1 MARYTG
7 PVCRLCRR
15 EGMKL
20 YLKGAR
26 CDGPKCPIVKR
37 QPAKNFPPGQHGQ
50 RRTRRPSEFG
60 LQLREKQ
67 KVRRFYGVMESQ
79 FHKHFLEAERR
90 GGVTGDNLLQIME
103 SRLDNVVYR
112 MGFADSR
119 RQARQLVRH
128 GHFVVNGRK
137 TDIPS
142 FLVKPGDVVSV
153 RPGSRSRTY
162 FTDFGEVLN
171 TRRAPDWIS
180 MDSSALTG
188 RILSLPTRD
197 QIEVPAFN
205 EALVVEHYSR

>member
-79 FHKHFLEAERR
+79 FHKHFVEAERR
-90 GGVTGDNLLQIME
+90 GGVTGDNLLQILE

-128 GHFVVNGRK
+128 GHFMVNGRK
-137 TDIPS
+137 TNIPS
-142 FLVKPGDVVSV
+142 FLVKPGDVVTV
-153 RPGSRSRTY
+153 RPESRSRTY
-162 FTDFGEVLN
+162 FTDYGEVLN
-171 TRRAPDWIS
+171 TRRAPDWMSI
-180 MDSSALTG
+180 DSSALSG
-188 RILSLPTRD
+188 KILSLPARD
-197 QIEVPAFN
+197 QIEVPSFN

>member
-79 FHKHFLEAERR
+79 FHKHFVEAERR
-90 GGVTGDNLLQIME
+90 GGVTGDNLLQILE

-137 TDIPS
+137 TNIPS
-142 FLVKPGDVVSV
+142 FLVKPGDLVTV

-162 FTDFGEVLN
+162 FTDYGEVLN

-180 MDSSALTG
+180 MDASTLSG
-188 RILSLPTRD
+188 KVLSLPSRD
-197 QIEVPAFN
+197 QIEVPSFN

>member
-15 EGMKL
+15 EGLKL

-79 FHKHFLEAERR
+79 FHKHFVEAERR
-90 GGVTGDNLLQIME
+90 GGVTGDNLLQILE

-128 GHFVVNGRK
+128 GHFTVNGRK
-137 TDIPS
+137 TNIPS
-142 FLVKPGDVVSV
+142 FLVKPGDVIAV
-153 RPGSRSRTY
+153 RTQSRNRTY
-162 FTDFGEVLN
+162 FTDYGEVLN
-171 TRRAPDWIS
+171 TRRAPDW
-180 MDSSALTG
+180 MTVDSNTLSG
-188 RILSLPTRD
+188 RVLNLPGRD
-197 QIEVPAFN
+197 QIEVPSFN

>member
-79 FHKHFLEAERR
+79 FHKHFVEAERR
-90 GGVTGDNLLQIME
+90 GGVTGDNLLQILE

-119 RQARQLVRH
+119 KQARQLVRH
-128 GHFVVNGRK
+128 GHFMVNDRK
-137 TDIPS
+137 TNIPS
-142 FLVKPGDVVSV
+142 FLVKPGDIVTV
-153 RPGSRSRTY
+153 RPGSRNRTY
-162 FTDFGEVLN
+162 FTDYGEVLE
-171 TRRAPDWIS
+171 TRRAPDWMTI
-180 MDSSALTG
+180 DPRALSG
-188 RILSLPTRD
+188 KILSLPARD
-197 QIEVPAFN
+197 QIEVPSFN

>member
-20 YLKGAR
+20 YLKGSR
-26 CDGPKCPIVKR
+26 CDGPKCPIVKK
-37 QPAKNFPPGQHGQ
+37 QPAKNYPPGQHGQ

-67 KVRRFYGVMESQ
+67 KVRRYYGVLETQ
-79 FHKHFLEAERR
+79 FRKLYGEAVRR
-90 GGVTGDNLLQIME
+90 GGVTGDNLLQLLE

-119 RQARQLVRH
+119 AQARQLVRH

-137 TDIPS
+137 TNIPS
-142 FLVKPGDVVSV
+142 YLVRAGDVIAV
-153 RPGSRSRTY
+153 RPESRSREY
-162 FTDFGEVLN
+162 FSTIGDVLM
-171 TRRAPDWIS
+171 TKQAPDW
-180 MDSSALTG
+180 LTVSTDDLSG
-188 RILSLPTRD
+188 RVVNLPTRD
-197 QIEVPAFN
+197 QMEIPAFN
-205 EALVVEHYSR
+205 ENLIVEFYSR

>member
-15 EGMKL
+15 EGIKL

-79 FHKHFLEAERR
+79 FHKHFVEAERR
-90 GGVTGDNLLQIME
+90 GGVTGDNLLQILE
-103 SRLDNVVYR
+103 SRLDNVVFR

-128 GHFVVNGRK
+128 GHFTVNGRK
-137 TDIPS
+137 TNIPS
-142 FLVKPGDVVSV
+142 FLVKPGDIVAV
-153 RPGSRSRTY
+153 RPQSRSRTY
-162 FTDFGEVLN
+162 FTDYAEVLN
-171 TRRAPDWIS
+171 TRRAPDWITV
-180 MDSSALTG
+180 DSNALSG
-188 RILSLPTRD
+188 RVLSLPARD

-205 EALVVEHYSR
+205 EALVIEHYSR